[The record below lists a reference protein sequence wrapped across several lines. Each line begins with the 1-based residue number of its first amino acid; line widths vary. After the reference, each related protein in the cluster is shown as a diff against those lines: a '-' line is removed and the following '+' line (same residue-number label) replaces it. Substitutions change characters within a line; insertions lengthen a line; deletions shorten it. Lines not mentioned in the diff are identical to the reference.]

1 VTYLLHVA
9 VLAGIFAILA
19 ISLDLVAGY
28 LGLFSLTHA
37 GFFGI
42 GAYAVAILTT
52 RSGWPFLGA
61 AAAGIVLAAVLGLV
75 VGWPALRTRDDY
87 FMIVTFA
94 LQVIAFSVMNNWLDM
109 TGGPLGV
116 AGVPRPVFFGVAIN
130 SEMAFFIL
138 TAIVLGVVCLLS
150 WGLTRSPFGRV
161 LQLIR
166 ADERLALATGRSPS
180 RFKLV
185 TFVISAAL
193 GSVGGA
199 IFAAYIG
206 FVDPSSFTVMVSVM
220 IICMVVIGGAGTVWG
235 ALVGAVFLVGMPEA
249 LRFVGLPAPVAA
261 NLRQVL
267 YGTLL
272 MLLMVLRP
280 QGFLGRYGLG
290 KKVQ

>member
-1 VTYLLHVA
+1 
-9 VLAGIFAILA
+9 
-19 ISLDLVAGY
+19 
-28 LGLFSLTHA
+28 
-37 GFFGI
+37 
-42 GAYAVAILTT
+42 
-52 RSGWPFLGA
+52 
-61 AAAGIVLAAVLGLV
+61 
-75 VGWPALRTRDDY
+75 
-87 FMIVTFA
+87 
-94 LQVIAFSVMNNWLDM
+94 
-109 TGGPLGV
+109 
-116 AGVPRPVFFGVAIN
+116 
-130 SEMAFFIL
+130 
-138 TAIVLGVVCLLS
+138 
-150 WGLTRSPFGRV
+150 TRSPFGRV

-235 ALVGAVFLVGMPEA
+235 ALVGAVFLVSMPEA

-261 NLRQVL
+261 NLRQIL
-267 YGTLL
+267 YGALL

-290 KKVQ
+290 KRVQ

>member
-1 VTYLLHVA
+1 MTYLLHVA

-37 GFFGI
+37 GFFGV

-52 RSGWPFLGA
+52 RGGWSFPAA
-61 AAAGIVLAAVLGLV
+61 AAAGVLLAAVLALA

-87 FMIVTFA
+87 FMVVTFA
-94 LQVIAFSVMNNWLDM
+94 LQVIAFSVMNNWLEV

-116 AGVPRPVFFGVAIN
+116 AGVPQPVFFGISVR
-130 SEMAFFIL
+130 SEGGFFLL
-138 TAIVLGVVCLLS
+138 TALVLGAVCLVS
-150 WGLTRSPFGRV
+150 WALTRSPFGRA

-166 ADERLALATGRSPS
+166 ADERLALATGRSPT

-185 TFVISAAL
+185 TFVVSGALAA
-193 GSVGGA
+193 VGGA
-199 IFAAYIG
+199 IFASYIG

-220 IICMVVIGGAGTVWG
+220 IICMVVIGGAGTIWG
-235 ALVGAVFLVGMPEA
+235 PLVGAVFLIAMPEA
-249 LRFVGLPAPVAA
+249 LRFVGLPATVAA
-261 NLRQVL
+261 NIRQVL
-267 YGTLL
+267 YGALL

-290 KKVQ
+290 KRVR